1 MLDIHDGACEPDIV
15 MKKFIDFIKNKD
27 PTRSSDFVLTI
38 SYYHHHCHGMIIV
51 IKMAIMPW
59 SLPHSIRSGSDQP
72 LESLVL
78 HALTQWNQSLEF
90 RNTSR
95 LLSLATG
102 LRSIEVSII
111 QSFPDH
117 DNLNLVLLIIM
128 TTSAEGSISNS
139 KSQADFPYFF
149 RTIAENKQYK

>member
-27 PTRSSDFVLTI
+27 PTRSSDFVIVIITV
-38 SYYHHHCHGMIIV
+38 MTIV
-51 IKMAIMPW
+51 IKVAIMPW
-59 SLPHSIRSGSDQP
+59 SLPHSICSGSDQP

-102 LRSIEVSII
+102 TRSVEASIT
-111 QSFPDH
+111 QRFPNH
-117 DNLNLVLLIIM
+117 DNLNLVLLIII

>member
-38 SYYHHHCHGMIIV
+38 SYYHHHCHGIIIV

-59 SLPHSIRSGSDQP
+59 SLPHSICSGSDQP

-102 LRSIEVSII
+102 IRSIEASITH
-111 QSFPDH
+111 SFP
-117 DNLNLVLLIIM
+117 NNGPRLK
-128 TTSAEGSISNS
+128 SAPRPPPSAQAESANFRSFYV
-139 KSQADFPYFF
+139 KQADFSPPPPA
-149 RTIAENKQYK
+149 T

>member
-27 PTRSSDFVLTI
+27 PTRSSDFVIVIITV
-38 SYYHHHCHGMIIV
+38 MTIV
-51 IKMAIMPW
+51 IKVAIMPW
-59 SLPHSIRSGSDQP
+59 SLPHSICSGSDQP

-102 LRSIEVSII
+102 TRSVEASIT
-111 QSFPDH
+111 QRFPNN
-117 DNLNLVLLIIM
+117 DNLNLVLLIII

>member
-27 PTRSSDFVLTI
+27 PTRSSDFVIVIITV
-38 SYYHHHCHGMIIV
+38 MTIV
-51 IKMAIMPW
+51 IKVAIMPW
-59 SLPHSIRSGSDQP
+59 SLPHSISSGSDQP
-72 LESLVL
+72 LESSVL

-102 LRSIEVSII
+102 TRSVEASIT
-111 QSFPDH
+111 QRFPNH
-117 DNLNLVLLIIM
+117 DNLNLVLLIII

>member
-1 MLDIHDGACEPDIV
+1 MIVASFNTFRFRSTIGILGPACSDTVEP
-15 MKKFIDFIKNKD
+15 
-27 PTRSSDFVLTI
+27 
-38 SYYHHHCHGMIIV
+38 
-51 IKMAIMPW
+51 
-59 SLPHSIRSGSDQP
+59 
-72 LESLVL
+72 
-78 HALTQWNQSLEF
+78 SLEF

-117 DNLNLVLLIIM
+117 DNLNLILLIIM